1 MEIRS
6 YLQFKLNAGRAA
18 GEVLEWSRTRLGMSC
33 AMSCW
38 WERESFHCSAPP
50 ETQGQELS
58 WAEPGTAIPTL
69 PAGQELLQVQEWES
83 CPSSCWWPQCRTI
96 ILGRPARRPIL
107 QHSCTCAAAQLHLLQ
122 HSCSCC
128 STAAPAACWAQ
139 PALHLC
145 YLQPLSDFSLWPS
158 GDASSCTQSTAI
170 KKMSLHENEAS
181 GMKMKQNQL

>member
-96 ILGRPARRPIL
+96 ILGRPALRPI
-107 QHSCTCAAAQLHLLQ
+107 LQ

-128 STAAPAACWAQ
+128 STAAPAAAQ
-139 PALHLC
+139 LLLLPAGHSLLC
-145 YLQPLSDFSLWPS
+145 TSATYSPCQISPFGPLGMLLPVLRV
-158 GDASSCTQSTAI
+158 QQL
-170 KKMSLHENEAS
+170 KKCLCMR
-181 GMKMKQNQL
+181 MKQVKWKWSKTNCKISF